1 MSVAASLPA
10 QAFDLNLPRAVF
22 DDLTPGQYADMKV
35 GEKLAAF
42 GVSGGCHDGSTLK
55 IVATTKPYVST
66 EAAYNAFVVT
76 KDSDYTLSIEI
87 DESKLQDASRLYEFV
102 ERLGSDRC
110 GALMELEGRK
120 LDFYDVTSI
129 NGTKRLQKLV
139 EVIGPSASGG
149 QSK

>member
-1 MSVAASLPA
+1 MAAAGSMPA

-35 GEKLAAF
+35 GEKLAVF
-42 GVSGGCHDGSTLK
+42 GFSGGCHDGSTLK

-66 EAAYNAFVVT
+66 DSAYNAFIVT
-76 KDSDYTLSIEI
+76 KDSDYALSIVV

-102 ERLGSDRC
+102 EQLGSDRC

-129 NGTKRLQKLV
+129 NGTKRLTQLV
-139 EVIGPSASGG
+139 EAIVPPSNGG
-149 QSK
+149 KSK